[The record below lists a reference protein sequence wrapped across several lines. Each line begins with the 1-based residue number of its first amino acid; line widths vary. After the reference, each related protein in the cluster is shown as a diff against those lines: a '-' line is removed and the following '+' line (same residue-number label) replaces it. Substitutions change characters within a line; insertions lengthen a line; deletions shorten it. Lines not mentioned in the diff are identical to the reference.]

1 MQLSNKIFLKCA
13 DLYMKKQGNHLLQTA
28 KPTLG
33 TDYTTLL
40 SLSYNDITRHIPFCQ
55 DLCLRNNGT
64 ARKSSQRG
72 VLPGSLHEHVR
83 RRVKRKHMT
92 RQEFLRLARLHPVA
106 AALKSSEDMQVAL
119 DSDAPLLF
127 MLKGD
132 AFQLAPFVSQVHR
145 RGKGLVVHV
154 DLVSGVGK
162 DRAGI
167 QYLHS
172 IDVDAIITSRSQ
184 LVAAG
189 KAEGLVTI
197 QRLLLLDDSALET
210 GVRTIARAAPD
221 FVEVLPGIIFPEV
234 ASTLQKLLAGPFIAG
249 GFIRTDADVARIR
262 NAGAILSSSS
272 TYELWHRT
280 LK

>member
-1 MQLSNKIFLKCA
+1 MVQV
-13 DLYMKKQGNHLLQTA
+13 
-28 KPTLG
+28 
-33 TDYTTLL
+33 
-40 SLSYNDITRHIPFCQ
+40 SYNDDTQDTAFCQ
-55 DLCLRNNGT
+55 DLMRC
-64 ARKSSQRG
+64 
-72 VLPGSLHEHVR
+72 
-83 RRVKRKHMT
+83 MT
-92 RQEFLRLARLHPVA
+92 KQEFLRLARLHPVA
-106 AALKSSEDMQVAL
+106 AAIKSGEDMQAAL
-119 DSDAPLLF
+119 DADAPLLF

-132 AFQLAPFVSQVHR
+132 AFQLAPSVVEAHR

-154 DLVSGVGK
+154 DLVSGIGK

-172 IDVDAIITSRSQ
+172 IGVDAIITSRSQ

-234 ASTLQKLLAGPFIAG
+234 AATLQHLLAGPFIAG
-249 GFIRTDADVARIR
+249 GFIRTAADVARIR
-262 NAGAILSSSS
+262 DAGAILSSSS
-272 TYELWHRT
+272 TYELWQRT
-280 LK
+280 AK